1 MVRKKK
7 KKSLFSKFTSKGI
20 ILTLQLITSIVFLRY
35 VYILKI
41 FPSKYYF
48 IIVIVLF
55 LLLLIEMIWITS
67 GARKKRRTGK
77 RSRVFFSKLTSVL
90 LSLLF
95 IVGSIYASIGDN
107 FINNITSAF
116 MQTRIIAIYAMKDS
130 NIKNVDDLKGKTF
143 GIENNK
149 SISEITN
156 ALAQIQD
163 KIDETPEK
171 KNYDDYAELADA
183 LYD

>member
-90 LSLLF
+90 LSLL
-95 IVGSIYASIGDN
+95 
-107 FINNITSAF
+107 
-116 MQTRIIAIYAMKDS
+116 
-130 NIKNVDDLKGKTF
+130 
-143 GIENNK
+143 
-149 SISEITN
+149 
-156 ALAQIQD
+156 
-163 KIDETPEK
+163 
-171 KNYDDYAELADA
+171 
-183 LYD
+183 

>member
-1 MVRKKK
+1 MYIYLKYFHL
-7 KKSLFSKFTSKGI
+7 SI
-20 ILTLQLITSIVFLRY
+20 IL
-35 VYILKI
+35 
-41 FPSKYYF
+41 

-163 KIDETPEK
+163 KLTRHQK
-171 KNYDDYAELADA
+171 KRIMMIMQNWLMRYMMKKLIV
-183 LYD
+183 LLLINRI